1 MGERGRQRCPSV
13 LQRRFV
19 LNDTSFEL
27 RSLCIAW
34 IGENLGSPSIGRMV
48 GFFEAI
54 DKIIEGGGRH
64 GGGGEELINKL
75 QS

>member
-48 GFFEAI
+48 GFLKLSTRLLKEVAAMV
-54 DKIIEGGGRH
+54 
-64 GGGGEELINKL
+64 GGGEELINN
-75 QS
+75 